1 MGKMKVLKFA
11 AVVFCA
17 VLLLTFVGLAG
28 CSAPKSDSATQ
39 AAWSITIKD
48 SSAKEVQWTNEDAG
62 KLEMVEVSAEL
73 EKKDGTKVKENWKGV
88 LLSEVL
94 KSAGINQYATVAVEA
109 ADGYRQEYD
118 AATVNDGGTIL
129 GFFLDGKEISVD
141 DGLVELVVPTLT
153 GKFWIK
159 NIAVIEVIN

>member
-17 VLLLTFVGLAG
+17 VLLFTFVGLAG
-28 CSAPKSDSATQ
+28 CSAQKSDSATQ

-73 EKKDGTKVKENWKGV
+73 EKKDGTK
-88 LLSEVL
+88 
-94 KSAGINQYATVAVEA
+94 
-109 ADGYRQEYD
+109 D
-118 AATVNDGGTIL
+118 
-129 GFFLDGKEISVD
+129 
-141 DGLVELVVPTLT
+141 
-153 GKFWIK
+153 
-159 NIAVIEVIN
+159 